1 MNNTNRMSRREI
13 LAILAGI
20 GAAGAAVAQDAAKL
34 NPRSYKVVFENERLR
49 VIEYVSRPGLGICGQ
64 GRHFHPAHLTIQVTD
79 AQVRIVQAGKTVVA
93 QGKAGDMFWEPEGWH
108 SVENIGG
115 SEARAYLVE
124 LKDKAWKPSTG

>member
-1 MNNTNRMSRREI
+1 MKSTKRMSRRRI

-20 GAAGAAVAQDAAKL
+20 GAAGAAAAQDAAKL
-34 NPRSYKVVFENERLR
+34 TPRSYKVVFENDKLR
-49 VIEYVSRPGLGICGQ
+49 VLEYISKPGLGICGQ

-79 AQVRIVQAGKTVVA
+79 AQVRVVQAGKTVVA

-115 SEARAYLVE
+115 IEARAYMVE
-124 LKDKAWKPSTG
+124 LKDSAWKPSTG